1 MTKILSWGLLK
12 KYLGCGECSKECI
25 SNKQLCRCLGQ
36 DYHNFVWFFF
46 ILLWSDDHVSVFLWS
61 KYMPVLNLKH
71 FGFLKRVIDFYKGFK
86 HIMKHIMKTLPI
98 FISNKSYILPRIR
111 GTHGCFLVSFDPFRP
126 ECGPFGHAWLHHQPQ
141 FQNPAYSL
149 YGLSI
154 PK

>member
-1 MTKILSWGLLK
+1 MHFKQTVVPLCKMSWPRYWLSLFCFVFLHFIVVWWSRF
-12 KYLGCGECSKECI
+12 CFFVVEIDASFDSKA
-25 SNKQLCRCLGQ
+25 
-36 DYHNFVWFFF
+36 FWFFKEENR
-46 ILLWSDDHVSVFLWS
+46 FLQ
-61 KYMPVLNLKH
+61 KFQTAFFTHYENVIPV
-71 FGFLKRVIDFYKGFK
+71 
-86 HIMKHIMKTLPI
+86 

-111 GTHGCFLVSFDPFRP
+111 GTHGCFLVSFHPFRP